1 MSLSVSLVERKWNSN
16 LFKENRQKGCK
27 TGDFTCFFYGE
38 IN

>member
-16 LFKENRQKGCK
+16 LFKENRQKGCRA
-27 TGDFTCFFYGE
+27 GDFTCFFFEE